1 MDLQAIELRMAS
13 YAGEV
18 ERKKTVDDL
27 RRIRDLRDAVNK
39 AKKSQNLADS
49 MTSLDKALKLI
60 DILEGE
66 K

>member
-27 RRIRDLRDAVNK
+27 RRIRDLRD
-39 AKKSQNLADS
+39 
-49 MTSLDKALKLI
+49 
-60 DILEGE
+60 EGTM
-66 K
+66 